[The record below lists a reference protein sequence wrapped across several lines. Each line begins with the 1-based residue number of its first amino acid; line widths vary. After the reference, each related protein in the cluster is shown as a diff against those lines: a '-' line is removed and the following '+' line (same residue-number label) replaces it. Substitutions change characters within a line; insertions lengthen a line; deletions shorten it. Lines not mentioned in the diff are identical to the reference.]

1 MANIKVLVVEDEKI
15 VAKDI
20 QYRVKSLGYDVCGIA
35 STGAEAV
42 ESAETYRPDLVLMDI
57 QLKGDLDGVQAADRI
72 RSFLDIPIIYLTAYN
87 DKVTLDRAK
96 QTNPFGYILKP
107 FEDRDLFTGIEMAL
121 NKHRIDKSIRE
132 SEKWLSTVLQ
142 SIGDAV
148 ITTDT
153 DGIVTYINPIAQE
166 LTGWSQ
172 EDAYGKALDDV
183 FRVVDDQSGERF
195 TNTAQQI
202 LEGELE
208 KQRAENPVL
217 ISKDGSEQMIEYRG
231 TPIKDE
237 MGTIGVVMVVFH
249 DVTERLRAAKAL
261 MESFQTSA
269 DIVRSIPTGLLIF
282 QREGKDRLVLLEGN
296 PEAERLIKRSVDE
309 WIAREMEDIWP
320 PIADLK
326 LKDAFLEV
334 MRTGEPFE
342 EEAFH
347 LKGELSEGYYNIR
360 AFRMPGSRL
369 GIAVKDVTQQKRAE
383 IELEKVSNFL
393 KFIVDNANDWLTVM
407 DDSMNVLVW
416 NKAAE
421 TISGYES
428 EDIVGGTEIWKWLY
442 PDKTARE
449 AVKERFNRI
458 LGGGE
463 MDQDHE
469 TVIKTKYGGERT
481 VAWNASRHF
490 DENGLVIGVIEVG
503 RDVTERKKAEERIRA
518 NLREKE
524 ILLKEIHHRVK
535 NNLQIISSLLHLQSK
550 KVSDD
555 VSHLMFMESMNRIR
569 TMSLLH
575 AKLYESDDLA
585 KIDFGEYL
593 STLTSFLFQS
603 YGVNSEVVAYEIDVG
618 DIHLSID
625 TGIPCGLIANELIS
639 NALKYAF
646 PEGRKGKISLFLK
659 ETADSEY
666 ELRISDDGVGL
677 PEGIDIGAKDTLG
690 MQLIGSLTDHLDG
703 TVEIDR
709 SGGTA
714 FVIRFKDLKYK
725 DRT

>member
-1 MANIKVLVVEDEKI
+1 MANIKVLIVEDEKI

-20 QYRVKSLGYDVCGIA
+20 EYRVRSLGYEVCGIA
-35 STGAEAV
+35 SSGGEAI
-42 ESAETYRPDLVLMDI
+42 ENADTYRPDLVLMDI
-57 QLKGDLDGVQAADRI
+57 QLKGEIDGVMAADRI

-87 DKVTLDRAK
+87 DKKTLDRAK
-96 QTNPFGYILKP
+96 MTNPFGYILKP

-121 NKHRIDKSIRE
+121 NKHRIDRSIRE

-153 DGIVTYINPIAQE
+153 DGIVTYINPIAQD

-172 EDAYGKALDDV
+172 EDAYGKELDEV
-183 FRVVDDQSGERF
+183 FQVVDDKSGERI
-195 TNTAQQI
+195 TDTAMQI
-202 LEGELE
+202 LEGNLE
-208 KQRAENPVL
+208 KHWAENPVL
-217 ISKDGSEQMIEYRG
+217 ISRDGVEQLIEYRG

-237 MGTIGVVMVVFH
+237 LGTVGVVMVVFH

-282 QREGKDRLVLLEGN
+282 QLEGKDRLVLLEGN
-296 PEAERLIKRSVDE
+296 PEAERLIRRKVDD
-309 WIAREMEDIWP
+309 WIAKEMEDIWP
-320 PIADLK
+320 PIGDLE
-326 LKDAFLEV
+326 LKDSFIEV

-342 EEAFH
+342 KDAFH
-347 LKGELSEGYYNIR
+347 VKGERTEGHFNIR
-360 AFRMPGSRL
+360 AFRMPGKIL
-369 GIAVKDVTQQKRAE
+369 GIAVKDVTEQKMAE

-407 DDSMNVLVW
+407 DDGMNVLVW

-421 TISGYES
+421 TISGYGS
-428 EDIVGGTEIWKWLY
+428 EDVGGGTVIWKWLY
-442 PDKTARE
+442 PDEAARK
-449 AVKERFNRI
+449 AVKERFTRI
-458 LGGGE
+458 LSGGE
-463 MDQDHE
+463 LELDHE
-469 TVIKTKYGGERT
+469 TVIRTKYGGERI

-503 RDVTERKKAEERIRA
+503 RDITERKKAEDRIRSS
-518 NLREKE
+518 LREKE
-524 ILLKEIHHRVK
+524 VLLREIHHRVK

-550 KVSDD
+550 KVMDTEA
-555 VSHLMFMESMNRIR
+555 HMMFMESMNRIR

-575 AKLYESDDLA
+575 AKLYESQDLA

-593 STLTSFLFQS
+593 NGLASFLFQS
-603 YGVNSEVVAYEIDVG
+603 FGVESEVIGYEVDVG

-646 PEGRKGKISLFLK
+646 PDGRKGKIGLTLRDVG
-659 ETADSEY
+659 DSEF

-677 PEGIDIGAKDTLG
+677 PEGIDIGSKDTLG
-690 MQLIGSLTDHLDG
+690 MQLIGSLADHLDG

-709 SGGTA
+709 SGGTE
-714 FVIRFKDLKYK
+714 FIVRFRELTYK
-725 DRT
+725 ERK

>member
-1 MANIKVLVVEDEKI
+1 MANIKVLIVEDEKI

-20 QYRVKSLGYDVCGIA
+20 QYRVKSLGYEVCGIA
-35 STGAEAV
+35 SSGEEAI
-42 ESAETYRPDLVLMDI
+42 ENADTYRPDLVLMDI
-57 QLKGDLDGVQAADRI
+57 QLKGEIDGVTAADRI

-87 DKVTLDRAK
+87 DKKTLERAK
-96 QTNPFGYILKP
+96 TTNPFGYILKP

-153 DGIVTYINPIAQE
+153 DGIVTYINPIAQD

-172 EDAYGKALDDV
+172 EDAYGKELDDV
-183 FRVVDDQSGERF
+183 FQVVDDKSGERI
-195 TNTAQQI
+195 TDTAMQI
-202 LEGELE
+202 LEGNLE
-208 KQRAENPVL
+208 KHRADNPVL
-217 ISKDGSEQMIEYRG
+217 ISRDGVEQLIEYRG

-237 MGTIGVVMVVFH
+237 LGTVGVVMVVFH

-282 QREGKDRLVLLEGN
+282 QLEGKDRFVLLEGN
-296 PEAERLIKRSVDE
+296 PEAERLIKRKVDG
-309 WIAREMEDIWP
+309 WIAKEIEEIWP
-320 PIADLK
+320 PIGDLE

-342 EEAFH
+342 RDALH
-347 LKGELSEGYYNIR
+347 VKGDRTEGHFNIR
-360 AFRMPGSRL
+360 AFRMPGKRL
-369 GIAVKDVTQQKRAE
+369 GIAVKDVTEQKTAE

-421 TISGYES
+421 TISGYGS
-428 EDIVGGTEIWKWLY
+428 EDVVGGTEIWKWLY
-442 PDKTARE
+442 PDEAARKT
-449 AVKERFNRI
+449 VKERFTRI
-458 LGGGE
+458 LSGGE
-463 MDQDHE
+463 LELDHE
-469 TVIKTKYGGERT
+469 TVIRTKYGGDRT

-503 RDVTERKKAEERIRA
+503 RDITERKKAEDRIRSS
-518 NLREKE
+518 LREKE
-524 ILLKEIHHRVK
+524 VLLREIHHRVK

-550 KVSDD
+550 KVMDTEA
-555 VSHLMFMESMNRIR
+555 HMMFMESMNRIR

-575 AKLYESDDLA
+575 AKLYESQDLA
-585 KIDFGEYL
+585 NIDFGEYL
-593 STLTSFLFQS
+593 NGLTSFLFQS
-603 YGVNSEVVAYEIDVG
+603 FGVRSEVIGYEIDVG

-646 PEGRKGKISLFLK
+646 PDGRKGKIGLTLR
-659 ETADSEY
+659 EVGDSEF

-677 PEGIDIGAKDTLG
+677 PEGIDIGSKDTLG
-690 MQLIGSLTDHLDG
+690 MQLIGSLADHLDG

-709 SGGTA
+709 SEGTA
-714 FVIRFKDLKYK
+714 FIVRFRELTYK
-725 DRT
+725 ERK